1 MYFIFNIK
9 FMRIMD
15 PSHFKQRDMD
25 PGDQEYISIT
35 FGGRSN
41 CYRLLKVSSFLR
53 DFQYRFAVIYE
64 TLSTFLWI
72 RILHV
77 KIKDDFTLN
86 IALIR

>member
-1 MYFIFNIK
+1 
-9 FMRIMD
+9 MD
-15 PSHFKQRDMD
+15 PNHFEQRYVD